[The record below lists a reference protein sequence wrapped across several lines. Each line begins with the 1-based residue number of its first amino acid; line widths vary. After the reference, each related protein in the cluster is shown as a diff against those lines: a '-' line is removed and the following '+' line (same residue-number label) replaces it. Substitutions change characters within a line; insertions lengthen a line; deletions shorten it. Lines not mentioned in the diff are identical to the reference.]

1 MSQTAVRRAASSRVP
16 PGAGGTAAP
25 QPVPDRAQDAAMEG
39 SYTALDGLGRG
50 AAALTAENHQLRAQ
64 IAGLQP
70 AVASRRSGDAA
81 IPFGELA
88 EIALPTG
95 SGAPGAARKVID
107 HCFTG
112 LVSQQ
117 ILTDA
122 ELLVSELVT
131 NSVEHGELGS
141 DDTVLVRILLAAESL
156 RVEVENPGTA
166 GVVALDRSGSAR
178 LRPRARGQS
187 RRPLGCEPRPQHQR
201 LVRDGTCLNIT
212 PGDRALDG
220 AIKRRRL
227 SSSVES
233 EVCLRAW
240 ARPRDHS
247 RPPAY
252 VGRSS
257 RTRCPC
263 SAA

>member
-1 MSQTAVRRAASSRVP
+1 MISDRSPNGGAPSSRVP
-16 PGAGGTAAP
+16 PGAGGAP

-39 SYTALDGLGRG
+39 LYTALDGLGRG

-70 AVASRRSGDAA
+70 EVSSRRSGDEA

-95 SGAPGAARKVID
+95 SGAPGAARKILD

-131 NSVEHGELGS
+131 NSVQHGELDT

-166 GVVALDRSGSAR
+166 GVVALDRSGRRGFGLELVVSLAAR
-178 LRPRARGQS
+178 WGVSRDRSTNVWFEMGRA
-187 RRPLGCEPRPQHQR
+187 
-201 LVRDGTCLNIT
+201 
-212 PGDRALDG
+212 
-220 AIKRRRL
+220 
-227 SSSVES
+227 
-233 EVCLRAW
+233 
-240 ARPRDHS
+240 
-247 RPPAY
+247 
-252 VGRSS
+252 
-257 RTRCPC
+257 
-263 SAA
+263 

>member
-1 MSQTAVRRAASSRVP
+1 MISDRSPNGGAPSSRVP

-25 QPVPDRAQDAAMEG
+25 QPVPDRAQDAAMEDLY
-39 SYTALDGLGRG
+39 SALGGLRRG

-70 AVASRRSGDAA
+70 AVSSRRSGDAA
-81 IPFGELA
+81 IQFGELA

-95 SGAPGAARKVID
+95 SGAPGAARKVLD

-131 NSVEHGELGS
+131 NSVEHGELDS

-166 GVVALDRSGSAR
+166 GVVALDRS
-178 LRPRARGQS
+178 
-187 RRPLGCEPRPQHQR
+187 
-201 LVRDGTCLNIT
+201 
-212 PGDRALDG
+212 DRQ
-220 AIKRRRL
+220 
-227 SSSVES
+227 
-233 EVCLRAW
+233 
-240 ARPRDHS
+240 
-247 RPPAY
+247 
-252 VGRSS
+252 VGRRGFDLELVVRLAARWGVS
-257 RTRCPC
+257 RDRSTNVWFEMGR
-263 SAA
+263 A

>member
-1 MSQTAVRRAASSRVP
+1 MISDRSPNGGAPSSRVP
-16 PGAGGTAAP
+16 PGAGGAP

-39 SYTALDGLGRG
+39 LYTALDGLGRG

-70 AVASRRSGDAA
+70 EVSSRRSGDEA

-95 SGAPGAARKVID
+95 SGAPGAARKILD

-131 NSVEHGELGS
+131 NSVQHGELDT
-141 DDTVLVRILLAAESL
+141 DDTVLVRILLAAE
-156 RVEVENPGTA
+156 
-166 GVVALDRSGSAR
+166 VVASGGREPGHRRRRRPLASFGSAR
-178 LRPRARGQS
+178 FGLELVVLLAARWGVSRDRSTNVWFEMGRA
-187 RRPLGCEPRPQHQR
+187 
-201 LVRDGTCLNIT
+201 
-212 PGDRALDG
+212 
-220 AIKRRRL
+220 
-227 SSSVES
+227 
-233 EVCLRAW
+233 
-240 ARPRDHS
+240 
-247 RPPAY
+247 
-252 VGRSS
+252 
-257 RTRCPC
+257 
-263 SAA
+263 